1 MVWGIKV
8 AYNKNQQA
16 FIRRFLPHI
25 NFDRICDDDYCEIED
40 KVGSYYTEC
49 CIGNTAN
56 KRADILLC
64 EEILDSLPAE
74 P

>member
-1 MVWGIKV
+1 M

-25 NFDRICDDDYCEIED
+25 NFDQICDDDYCEIED
-40 KVGSYYTEC
+40 KVGSYYTER